1 MQIIGNLLLKRM
13 LRAIPEAIRTSK
25 DFVNF
30 DRCLR
35 EEDEALVKQ
44 WEAELLAWMQ
54 DKSLPDPYR
63 IPASCECKQLYI
75 SVIPGY

>member
-30 DRCLR
+30 DRCLH

-44 WEAELLAWMQ
+44 WEAELSAWMQ

-63 IPASCECKQLYI
+63 IPASHECKQLYI
-75 SVIPGY
+75 SIIPGY

>member
-13 LRAIPEAIRTSK
+13 LRAIPEAIWTSK

-44 WEAELLAWMQ
+44 WEAELSVWMQ

-63 IPASCECKQLYI
+63 IPASRECKQLYI
-75 SVIPGY
+75 SIIPGY

>member
-25 DFVNF
+25 DFINF

-35 EEDEALVKQ
+35 EEDEALVIQ
-44 WEAELLAWMQ
+44 WEAELSAWMQ
-54 DKSLPDPYR
+54 DKSLPDPYH
-63 IPASCECKQLYI
+63 IPASRECKQLYI
-75 SVIPGY
+75 SIIPGY